1 MSLLQEILL
10 IKLIPAW
17 SRNLSTRVT
26 GTPKVAMTDSGIAA
40 NLVGADTAQFKRPGS
55 SLGPLLQGF
64 VLI

>member
-1 MSLLQEILL
+1 VSLLQEILL